1 MVYGFCDPE
10 IVFGVLENCELII
23 AKHQL
28 EPFSDHVTTYA
39 TEVENGLAKRV
50 MYGCTI
56 SLEEARSKK
65 MTSDMEQV
73 VKFADHYGFEKPSI
87 MLGLS
92 GDYDVRLRTYE
103 PMVYSKKAEKDEE
116 GHKTETVDETA
127 KERMAYSK
135 KAKKDEKGHKTETVD
150 ETAKAKKQRV

>member
-92 GDYDVRLRTYE
+92 GDYDVHMRTYE
-103 PMVYSKKAEKDEE
+103 RKVRSKD
-116 GHKTETVDETA
+116 
-127 KERMAYSK
+127 
-135 KAKKDEKGHKTETVD
+135 DEKGHKTETVD